1 MFRLEVTPSQLSG
14 AGGHQHGS
22 AAQVAEVGSRM
33 AVTASQAAG
42 AAGDPA
48 LAAALEGCAQSWGY
62 GLEALAQSID
72 ALAGNLEGAAATY
85 EATDRGAMPG
95 GR

>member
-1 MFRLEVTPSQLSG
+1 MFRLEVTPEQLTG

-22 AAQVAEVGSRM
+22 AAQVAEVGGRM
-33 AVTASQAAG
+33 AVTASEAAA
-42 AAGDPA
+42 AAGDPG
-48 LAAALEGCAQSWGY
+48 LAGALEGCAQSWAY
-62 GLEALAQSID
+62 GLD
-72 ALAGNLEGAAATY
+72 ALALSIDTLATNLEGAGATY